1 MAEMVRALCAFL
13 GMNDMMA
20 YLTIMANPASISH
33 FTFHIDT
40 MRLGKKS
47 GARMLVEIC
56 APVAQMDQSGRFL
69 NGKSRFDSGREHHFF
84 QPNFHR
90 IPSLKSDTAS
100 DTILSF

>member
-1 MAEMVRALCAFL
+1 
-13 GMNDMMA
+13 
-20 YLTIMANPASISH
+20 
-33 FTFHIDT
+33 
-40 MRLGKKS
+40 
-47 GARMLVEIC
+47 MLVKIC

-90 IPSLKSDTAS
+90 IPSLKSDTAF

>member
-1 MAEMVRALCAFL
+1 MDK
-13 GMNDMMA
+13 GMRSEFRKLLNSRR
-20 YLTIMANPASISH
+20 SISCRFVH
-33 FTFHIDT
+33 QAYRLFRFAT
-40 MRLGKKS
+40 MRLGKKAAA
-47 GARMLVEIC
+47 GMLVNIR

-90 IPSLKSDTAS
+90 IPSLKSDTAF